1 MNASA
6 KSSRQS
12 SPSSAGLSL
21 HRRSPAY
28 FSKRYQT
35 LLANLKKSHMTG
47 KEHSIRHGSCTFI
60 QAVGKKLGFPQT
72 TISTA
77 QALYHRFYLF
87 YSTRD
92 YSPHDISVTAIF
104 VASKIE
110 ETIKKLRDIFV
121 VIHSV
126 KHPDSKELDPEQVSE
141 DRRRKIMGYEKLMLE
156 TLCFDFQI
164 RHPYEIMVKFVKY
177 INAHQTIDGRA
188 LARKAYMLVVDS
200 YKTPLCLEYPVHS
213 VAAGAIWLANRLLKD
228 ENSGFVGLDESKP
241 WDLVFR
247 TRMEDMEDVCHQ
259 ILDLYIQTS
268 PDEEMRRYT
277 RIKIQLNQE
286 AQERGPDIYLQGIQD
301 PEGLGST
308 VVVSDKPV
316 VYSSSTLDMANT
328 NQHTVCYQFVSLSPH
343 DIQ

>member
-1 MNASA
+1 MNAST

-12 SPSSAGLSL
+12 SPSRPPLSL
-21 HRRSPAY
+21 QRRSPAY

-35 LLANLKKSHMTG
+35 LLANLKKHSAGG
-47 KEHSIRHGSCTFI
+47 KEHSIRHASCSFI
-60 QAVGKKLGFPQT
+60 QQVGKKLGFPQT

-87 YSTRD
+87 YSVRD
-92 YSPHDISVTAIF
+92 YPPQDISITAIF

-126 KHPDSKELDPEQVSE
+126 RHPDSKELDPEQVSE
-141 DRRRKIMGYEKLMLE
+141 DRRKRIIGYEKVMLE

-177 INAHQTIDGRA
+177 IHAHQSIDGRV
-188 LARKAYMLVVDS
+188 LARRAYMLLTDS
-200 YKTPLCLEYPVHS
+200 YKTPLCLEYPAHS
-213 VAAGAIWLANRLLKD
+213 IAAGAIWLANRLLKD
-228 ENSGFVGLDESKP
+228 EDDGFTGLDESRP

-259 ILDLYIQTS
+259 ILDLYIQIC
-268 PDEEMRRYT
+268 PDEEMHRYT

-286 AQERGPDIYLQGIQD
+286 LQSRGPDRYLQGHPD
-301 PEGLGST
+301 PEGLGSS
-308 VVVSDKPV
+308 VVSDKPI
-316 VYSSSTLDMANT
+316 VYSNSTLDMANT
-328 NQHTVCYQFVSLSPH
+328 NQHTVCYQFVSMSPH

>member
-1 MNASA
+1 MNASS

-12 SPSSAGLSL
+12 SPATTALSL

-28 FSKRYQT
+28 FSKRHQS
-35 LLANLKKSHMTG
+35 LLSNLKKGNVPG
-47 KEHSIRHGSCTFI
+47 KEHSVRHGSCTFI
-60 QAVGKKLGFPQT
+60 QTVGKKLGFPQT

-87 YSTRD
+87 YSIRT
-92 YSPHDISVTAIF
+92 YSPNDISITAIY

-126 KHPDSKELDPEQVSE
+126 KHPESKELDPEQVSE
-141 DRRRKIMGYEKLMLE
+141 ERRRRIIGYEKLMLE

-164 RHPYEIMVKFVKY
+164 RHPYEVMVKFVKY
-177 INAHQTIDGRA
+177 INVHQDIDGREV
-188 LARKAYMLVVDS
+188 ARKAYMLLVDS
-200 YKTPLCLEYPVHS
+200 YKTPLCLEYPAHS
-213 VAAGAIWLANRLLKD
+213 IAAGAIWLADLLLKD
-228 ENSGFVGLDESKP
+228 EAANFQGLDKTKP

-247 TRMEDMEDVCHQ
+247 TRLDDMEDVCHQ

-268 PDEEMRRYT
+268 SDQDMQRYT

-286 AQERGPDIYLQGIQD
+286 GQRRGPDVYLQAISD
-301 PEGLGST
+301 PEGLGSSVT
-308 VVVSDKPV
+308 ADKQV
-316 VYSSSTLDMANT
+316 VYSNSTLDMANT
-328 NQHTVCYQFVSLSPH
+328 NQHTVCYQFVSMSPH